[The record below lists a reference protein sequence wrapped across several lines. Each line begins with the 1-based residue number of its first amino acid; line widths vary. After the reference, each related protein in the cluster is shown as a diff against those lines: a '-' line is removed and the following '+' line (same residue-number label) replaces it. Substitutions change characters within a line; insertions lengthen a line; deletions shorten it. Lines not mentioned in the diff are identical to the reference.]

1 MRHSTVIVV
10 SYVRRGAKDAK
21 PRGKQVFRSREAYV
35 ERNQPLHLMPDDT
48 DLSRSR

>member
-35 ERNQPLHLMPDDT
+35 ETTSHETNHST
-48 DLSRSR
+48 C